1 MKSSKGDGTEGKGGG
16 RAGGRGRGRGRGAKK
31 AKKDMGDSEID
42 AVVGDKV
49 DEQNLL
55 SPPKRRAKTTAS
67 KRQGPHSGSCK

>member
-16 RAGGRGRGRGRGAKK
+16 RAGGRGRGSGRGAKK
-31 AKKDMGDSEID
+31 AKKDMGDSEIG

-55 SPPKRRAKTTAS
+55 SPPKLVPRPLLRRD
-67 KRQGPHSGSCK
+67 Q